1 MSEISRC
8 EVDKLFTSFYEEAI
22 SQEQPETTGF
32 DPISRDLFHKII
44 LMTKNNEM
52 GLKISYRQL
61 SHILGTKINRLR
73 RRLLLMAR
81 FGIIKMISPWRDDD
95 TGLREIGTIY
105 INPSLYASLVINKSV
120 VLRKMLVTKLV
131 KLGIER
137 LDEEDDTQG
146 FNHTC
151 LYGREEPHKSADR
164 AEVQLINMMDR
175 EDKAKADKAR
185 TDALWRERSD
195 LWVTGSAELWV
206 QAQSLLGMGASRPNW
221 EGPIGLLSP
230 TAKRERSELVKT
242 YQSFGGRITGLAW
255 YIFCCGIPQRD
266 KYGKLLYSPEEPHRQ
281 FITVDRKPSQ
291 FTKHFNA
298 IMKDPE
304 FLKIAKE
311 DFTKFKIILQKYFGG
326 VLDVSPRGRSE
337 IDLLGFTL
345 GDE

>member
-1 MSEISRC
+1 M
-8 EVDKLFTSFYEEAI
+8 
-22 SQEQPETTGF
+22 
-32 DPISRDLFHKII
+32 
-44 LMTKNNEM
+44 M
-52 GLKISYRQL
+52 G
-61 SHILGTKINRLR
+61 
-73 RRLLLMAR
+73 
-81 FGIIKMISPWRDDD
+81 
-95 TGLREIGTIY
+95 
-105 INPSLYASLVINKSV
+105 
-120 VLRKMLVTKLV
+120 
-131 KLGIER
+131 
-137 LDEEDDTQG
+137 
-146 FNHTC
+146 
-151 LYGREEPHKSADR
+151 
-164 AEVQLINMMDR
+164 R

-266 KYGKLLYSPEEPHRQ
+266 KYGKLLYSPDEPHRQ